1 MQKAYQ
7 HELRCGLL
15 LSWGRIFC
23 SIWAESGLLRDG
35 RGKCCSESLFRCCS
49 CPGSYLAQ
57 IRIAR
62 EEFLFS
68 VACNSSLSFPISKF
82 VGVQSMCFGVAPALL
97 FQWIRESWKR
107 CFPMPGNSSC
117 CIRTTFLLLLSFS
130 SLFVFLLLYVWIFSP
145 LSCVARRCSGIADHT
160 SSLQKY
166 SSHRTCKAVSGRSSG
181 FFLFTKHH
189 CSLCARGEICLG
201 LSALKKPLEGWKWE
215 SGQAESFLIV

>member
-1 MQKAYQ
+1 MSCAVDCCCLEEESSVPFEQNLDCSGTEEANVA
-7 HELRCGLL
+7 
-15 LSWGRIFC
+15 LSHF
-23 SIWAESGLLRDG
+23 SIAAR
-35 RGKCCSESLFRCCS
+35 
-49 CPGSYLAQ
+49 PGSYLAQ

-82 VGVQSMCFGVAPALL
+82 VGVQSMCFGVATALL

-145 LSCVARRCSGIADHT
+145 LSYVARRCSGIADHT

-181 FFLFTKHH
+181 FFCLQSTTVSFVLEVRSVWACLLWK
-189 CSLCARGEICLG
+189 SL
-201 LSALKKPLEGWKWE
+201 
-215 SGQAESFLIV
+215 